1 MHFERPFKGSKSRRH
16 VAEGFHRPRGADRGR
31 GLSAEGQS
39 QVSTRLLLG
48 VLISAVFVSVLNSS
62 MVNVVVPVIGRTYG
76 ASEAQVGWVITGYL
90 LTYAVGIPLYGRV
103 ADIFSLRRAFAAGLL
118 AFAVGSF
125 LGAWA
130 PSLGA
135 LVFGRIVQ
143 GAGGAAIPALSSV
156 SVAKVLPPGKRGSA
170 LGLIVSS
177 VGIGASV
184 GPIVGGAVAALAGW
198 HYLFIGTLLLTLAL
212 LPAALYV
219 LPDDRPKGARGFD
232 LPGGILLGL
241 SAGLFLYGITRGQM
255 SGFGSAAS
263 WGSFAGAALAAAGF
277 GWRIRSAAEPF
288 VSPRLFKN
296 RAYVAAVAVGY
307 FCMLANV
314 SALVFVPLLVSQV
327 NGLSPGQAGLVL
339 TPGAVAL
346 AMLSPAAGRL
356 SDRIGAR
363 PPIVAGL
370 LVMLLSIL
378 SISTFGA
385 GASPV
390 IVSLGMLGVGTGFA
404 LANSPNVN
412 AAASVLGPD
421 EVGAGLGIFN
431 GVFFLGGGTGPAV
444 IGAFLAARKEADTG
458 ALNPLYALNA
468 APYSDAFFILAA
480 ALLISLVATLGLR
493 SGTGKGAK

>member
-1 MHFERPFKGSKSRRH
+1 M
-16 VAEGFHRPRGADRGR
+16 
-31 GLSAEGQS
+31 SAEGTATGRA

-48 VLISAVFVSVLNSS
+48 VLISTVFVSVLNSS
-62 MVNVVVPVIGRTYG
+62 MVNVVVPVIGRDYG

-103 ADIFSLRRAFAAGLL
+103 ADIFSIRRAFAVGLL
-118 AFAVGSF
+118 MFAVGS
-125 LGAWA
+125 LLCAWA
-130 PSLGA
+130 PSLGT

-156 SVAKVLPPGKRGSA
+156 VVTKILPPGERGSA

-177 VGIGASV
+177 VGIGAAV

-212 LPAALYV
+212 LPAVLYV
-219 LPDDRPKGARGFD
+219 LPDDRPEEARGFD

-241 SAGLFLYGITRGQM
+241 AAGLFLYGITRGQV
-255 SGFGSAAS
+255 SGFDSPTS

-277 GWRIRSAAEPF
+277 AWRIRSAAEPF
-288 VSPRLFKN
+288 VSPALFRN
-296 RAYVAAVAVGY
+296 RAYVAAVVVGY
-307 FCMLANV
+307 FSMLANV
-314 SALVFVPLLVSQV
+314 SALVFVPLLVSEV

-346 AMLSPAAGRL
+346 AVLSPVAGRL
-356 SDRIGAR
+356 SDRIGVR
-363 PPIVAGL
+363 VLIVAGL
-370 LVMLLSIL
+370 IIMLFSIL

-390 IVSLGMLGVGTGFA
+390 IVSVGMLGVGTGFA

-412 AAASVLGPD
+412 AAASALRPD

-431 GVFFLGGGTGPAV
+431 GLFFLGGGTGPAV
-444 IGAFLAARKEADTG
+444 IGAFLAARKEAEAG
-458 ALNPLYALNA
+458 AMNPLYGLES
-468 APYSDAFFILAA
+468 APYSDAFLVLIV

-493 SGTGKGAK
+493 SGTGKEML